1 MKFDKI
7 GSLIINAT
15 SAGGALPTSGVVVRI
30 YGADEENRFVRY
42 SILTDIDGVSRRL
55 DLPAPPRSLSTSPN
69 PPGAPYANY
78 NIEIFADGFY
88 VKRIFNVAV
97 FEGEETIQPI
107 NMIPYKIHERGV
119 TYPRNTLDTIVREN
133 EMLE

>member
-7 GSLIINAT
+7 GSLIVNAT
-15 SAGGALPTSGVVVRI
+15 SASGALPTSGVVVRI

-42 SILTDIDGVSRRL
+42 SIVTDIDGVSRRL
-55 DLPAPPRSLSTSPN
+55 DLPAPPKAFSMSPK
-69 PPGAPYANY
+69 PSEQPYANY
-78 NIEIFADGFY
+78 NIEIYADGFY

-97 FEGEETIQPI
+97 FEGAETVQTV
-107 NMIPYKIHERGV
+107 NMIPYRIHESGV
-119 TYPRNTLDTIVREN
+119 TYPRNTLDTFVREN